1 MKKIFLKI
9 LVCVIITF
17 LSGCQ
22 QPSRAQ
28 NTSVQDTNSFLEIKN
43 LLDKAKEPSIDSEK
57 YTEDAL
63 NQLVELLKKANP
75 QDISSENISQLS
87 EWIRIHESNNSRI
100 IEYRQSPEDFGNSG
114 RSTWK
119 VFQYYPDN
127 SIFMIEKNMP
137 YDLEFYR
144 IIDID
149 NKPLLYTYVRNFEV
163 NQHKV
168 HIFAYTF
175 DNQSITNINS
185 IDFESI
191 DTDLWGYDKDR
202 SMLWS
207 KKSHSTFIGS
217 VSSDGKEVV
226 IKGWDT
232 DGSEHFLNLE
242 LNDEGVYT
250 CL

>member
-1 MKKIFLKI
+1 MQSANKF
-9 LVCVIITF
+9 
-17 LSGCQ
+17 S
-22 QPSRAQ
+22 
-28 NTSVQDTNSFLEIKN
+28 EIMN

-63 NQLVELLKKANP
+63 DLLVELLSKANP
-75 QDISSENISQLS
+75 QDISSESISKLS
-87 EWIRIHESNNSRI
+87 DRIRIHENNNSRI

-114 RSTWK
+114 RRTWK
-119 VFQYYPDN
+119 VFQYYAGN
-127 SIFMIEKNMP
+127 SVFMIEKNMP

-144 IIDID
+144 VINID
-149 NKPLLYTYVRNFEV
+149 NKPVLYTYVRNFEV

-175 DNQSITNINS
+175 SNQSITKINS

-191 DTDLWGYDKDR
+191 DTNLWGYDKEKN
-202 SMLWS
+202 MLWS
-207 KKSHSTFIGS
+207 KKCHSTFIES
-217 VSSDGKEVV
+217 VSLDGKEVV

-232 DGSEHFLNLE
+232 DGNECFLNFKLK
-242 LNDEGVYT
+242 DEGVYT